1 MLIPYCQVS
10 HPKTA
15 GKTNTKRSQPSL
27 TRGDPELRDYELFET
42 MSQVAG
48 DLSPGLLCQIIIK
61 YIYTYYIYMC
71 VIYDFCYMI
80 DEI

>member
-1 MLIPYCQVS
+1 MLNHVNFMLPVS

-15 GKTNTKRSQPSL
+15 GQPSL

-48 DLSPGLLCQIIIK
+48 DLSPGLLCQVII
-61 YIYTYYIYMC
+61 
-71 VIYDFCYMI
+71 
-80 DEI
+80 